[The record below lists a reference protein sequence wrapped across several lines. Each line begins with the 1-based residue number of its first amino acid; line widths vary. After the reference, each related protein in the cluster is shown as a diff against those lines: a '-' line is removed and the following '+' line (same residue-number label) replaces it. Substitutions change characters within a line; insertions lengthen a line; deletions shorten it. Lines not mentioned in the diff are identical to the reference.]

1 MSNKRTNLKKEQVN
15 FIKSLFKKHQGK
27 VPRAIQKEAAKKIGV
42 PWKKIYKGHWDRE
55 RKPKP
60 IFLVT
65 KVITKDGGSYEVEIG
80 KPKRGASTK
89 KARLM
94 KALLIK

>member
-1 MSNKRTNLKKEQVN
+1 MSNKRTNLKKEQVS
-15 FIKSLFKKHQGK
+15 FIKSLFEKHQGK

-42 PWKKIYKGHWDRE
+42 PWKKIYKGDWDRK
-55 RKPKP
+55 RKAKL
-60 IFLVT
+60 FRVT
-65 KVITKDGGSYEVEIG
+65 KVITKDGRSYEVEIG

-94 KALLIK
+94 RALLIQ